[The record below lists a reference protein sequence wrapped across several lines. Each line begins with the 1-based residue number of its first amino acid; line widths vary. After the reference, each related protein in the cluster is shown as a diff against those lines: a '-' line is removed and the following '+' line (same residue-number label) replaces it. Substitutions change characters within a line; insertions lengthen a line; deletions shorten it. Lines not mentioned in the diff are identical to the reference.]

1 MQQIVI
7 TAPDLLT
14 IDEAR
19 ALLGVSR
26 MQVWRLTKRGV
37 LRPLYLGNRPYYIRA
52 EVEGLKVAP
61 PLPNN
66 LLP

>member
-1 MQQIVI
+1 MQQITI

-19 ALLGVSR
+19 ALLGISR
-26 MQVWRLTKRGV
+26 MQVWRLTQKGT

-52 EVEGLKVAP
+52 EVEGLKKKKE
-61 PLPNN
+61 
-66 LLP
+66 

>member
-1 MQQIVI
+1 MQQITI
-7 TAPDLLT
+7 TTPDLLT

-26 MQVWRLTKRGV
+26 MQIWRLTRRGA

-52 EVEGLKVAP
+52 EVEGLKKEEGD
-61 PLPNN
+61 
-66 LLP
+66 

>member
-1 MQQIVI
+1 MQQITI

-26 MQVWRLTKRGV
+26 MQIWRLTQRGV

-52 EVEGLKVAP
+52 EVEGLKKK
-61 PLPNN
+61 
-66 LLP
+66 

>member
-19 ALLGVSR
+19 ALLEVSR
-26 MQVWRLTKRGV
+26 MQIWRLTQRGA
-37 LRPLYLGNRPYYIRA
+37 LRPLYLGNRPYYIRD
-52 EVEGLKVAP
+52 EVEGLKKKKETR
-61 PLPNN
+61 NSG
-66 LLP
+66 

>member
-19 ALLGVSR
+19 ALLGISR

-52 EVEGLKVAP
+52 EVEGLK
-61 PLPNN
+61 NKRG
-66 LLP
+66 

>member
-1 MQQIVI
+1 MRQITI

-26 MQVWRLTKRGV
+26 MQIWRLTQRKE

-52 EVEGLKVAP
+52 EVENLKKQFEEI
-61 PLPNN
+61 
-66 LLP
+66 

>member
-26 MQVWRLTKRGV
+26 MQIWRLTQKKE

-52 EVEGLKVAP
+52 EVEGLKKKGG
-61 PLPNN
+61 
-66 LLP
+66 

>member
-61 PLPNN
+61 PS
-66 LLP
+66 

>member
-26 MQVWRLTKRGV
+26 MQIWRLTRRGA
-37 LRPLYLGNRPYYIRA
+37 LRPLYLGNRPYYIRE
-52 EVEGLKVAP
+52 EVKRLKVAP
-61 PLPNN
+61 PS
-66 LLP
+66 

>member
-1 MQQIVI
+1 MHPIVI

-19 ALLGVSR
+19 ALLGGVSR
-26 MQVWRLTKRGV
+26 MQIWRLTKRGV

-52 EVEGLKVAP
+52 EVEGLKKKGD
-61 PLPNN
+61 
-66 LLP
+66 

>member
-1 MQQIVI
+1 MQHITI

-19 ALLGVSR
+19 ALLEVSR
-26 MQVWRLTKRGV
+26 MQIWRLTQRKE

-52 EVEGLKVAP
+52 EVENLKKQFEEI
-61 PLPNN
+61 
-66 LLP
+66 

>member
-1 MQQIVI
+1 MHQIVI

-26 MQVWRLTKRGV
+26 MQIWRLTQKKE

-52 EVEGLKVAP
+52 EVEGLKKKKETR
-61 PLPNN
+61 NSG
-66 LLP
+66 